1 MQYEAEKT
9 KNLNGFLF
17 DLPNDES
24 VVWSK
29 KLANGIF
36 SFKLRIITPR
46 RTDLFPSSQFY
57 EEENGYYWIR
67 QVPEAFLM
75 SALLTNRSMA

>member
-9 KNLNGFLF
+9 KNLNGALLN
-17 DLPNDES
+17 LPNRVFS
-24 VVWSK
+24 L
-29 KLANGIF
+29 KLE
-36 SFKLRIITPR
+36 IITPR

-75 SALLTNRSMA
+75 SELLTNRSMA